1 MSLVRGVSGVPSV
14 GSATPRSGQGGREVV
29 SASLD
34 GLVSALDGLKSSLG
48 YDDYSTVRSLIE
60 ELRTENE
67 ELRTYAETAIREA
80 QRLKDAYDGVADRL
94 AQRELEDSVAKAAAE
109 SQRLASLADEF
120 DREEAS
126 ARREEVERAK
136 REAEALRA
144 RILEL
149 EEENGAL
156 EGRVRRAERRAEEAG
171 AVGAAGAA
179 GAVAAGAVTVGR
191 RRLHELEAQNEDLRR
206 EVASLTETMFG
217 KTFKAPSAWA
227 EREIRYKRDEQAW
240 AEARRELEAELERV
254 RAELRL
260 AEDAEDTEDWRA
272 RIVSLEA
279 RLVESEN
286 ERRGLASRLHELE
299 LRERAR
305 AGRELNARLLAALQ
319 ERDALRGQL
328 AAATGGDAE
337 AAVAVARPSP
347 GPRARRRRRPFGRG
361 RRVGARARQRAA
373 ARCAS
378 AWPPPT
384 ASAGPRWARCARGC
398 PLGAPSA
405 EAVEGALEA
414 REGAAALLQTLKPT
428 LEAELLAVEEAI
440 AAVQLE
446 GEAEIAPDE
455 DEIIGRLAELRDKKE
470 AVLGK
475 LLAMEAPTS
484 VDAGGVVVDTED
496 VVAEDG
502 ALGAALDAH
511 AANDDDLAGREAAEA
526 RLLASL
532 ISRNALLAE
541 LAAAEKE
548 EAEEKVGK
556 QGPALAPH
564 TTATQPSASSSP
576 RPGNVSRQSSGLS
589 ASGLA
594 ADRAAAD
601 AAWADYAAGSDLP
614 ALRRAKAELEARC
627 ALLEEQMTRMAGEL
641 REAGEQQAD
650 MEARVDAAVKTGDIT
665 PLKAAE
671 ATAAKKARAA
681 RPRLTLGKMFKNLG
695 VGSRPASREGADE
708 GIETGGSEEL
718 VKATPDAELQAARA
732 ENSMIMEHLVMTK
745 VRMAELEGD
754 YLETRRELLRAREKQ
769 LDLAKKL
776 AAYKSGHAP
785 PPAGPTRRHT
795 AMAAVSSDDQGAG
808 ASEGSPVPS
817 DRLIRAASAEASPL
831 ARFAASRR
839 VAAEASQVDESAPA
853 EEAAAGVSPAPKAAS
868 PAPKAGFLGSP
879 LSATARA
886 LGIPGM

>member
-1 MSLVRGVSGVPSV
+1 MSLYEPIMTHSTSTQCMIGV
-14 GSATPRSGQGGREVV
+14 Q
-29 SASLD
+29 
-34 GLVSALDGLKSSLG
+34 
-48 YDDYSTVRSLIE
+48 
-60 ELRTENE
+60 
-67 ELRTYAETAIREA
+67 EA

-171 AVGAAGAA
+171 VAGAAGAA
-179 GAVAAGAVTVGR
+179 GAVAVGAVTVGAASAASTSMR
-191 RRLHELEAQNEDLRR
+191 TPVRAAPGLGASSAALGTPGSPASTSQRLHELEAQNEDLRR

-299 LRERAR
+299 LRERGAPGEFEGAGAR
-305 AGRELNARLLAALQ
+305 VVGATGAGASPSRALAQRGGEGSSGGALAGGGVPGGALAAGAAGLSVAAASDQTSPSARLEELNARLLAALQ

-337 AAVAVARPSP
+337 AAAAVARPTPTPAHADDVDPSDAAAAWEHA
-347 GPRARRRRRPFGRG
+347 RAE
-361 RRVGARARQRAA
+361 RVGALRERLAAADGERRAALGALRARL
-373 ARCAS
+373 
-378 AWPPPT
+378 
-384 ASAGPRWARCARGC
+384 

-446 GEAEIAPDE
+446 GEAEIAPNE

-650 MEARVDAAVKTGDIT
+650 MEARVDAAVKTGRF
-665 PLKAAE
+665 LWVKE
-671 ATAAKKARAA
+671 K
-681 RPRLTLGKMFKNLG
+681 GGG
-695 VGSRPASREGADE
+695 V
-708 GIETGGSEEL
+708 
-718 VKATPDAELQAARA
+718 
-732 ENSMIMEHLVMTK
+732 
-745 VRMAELEGD
+745 
-754 YLETRRELLRAREKQ
+754 
-769 LDLAKKL
+769 
-776 AAYKSGHAP
+776 
-785 PPAGPTRRHT
+785 
-795 AMAAVSSDDQGAG
+795 
-808 ASEGSPVPS
+808 
-817 DRLIRAASAEASPL
+817 LI
-831 ARFAASRR
+831 
-839 VAAEASQVDESAPA
+839 
-853 EEAAAGVSPAPKAAS
+853 
-868 PAPKAGFLGSP
+868 
-879 LSATARA
+879 
-886 LGIPGM
+886 